1 MSPYVLRIFAK
12 SMSATEES
20 DVSLKDVFSTILN
33 WRTAEQVDVLLE
45 KLLREGIKE
54 PRHLKDWS
62 QERIDQKLAGKPH
75 FRLGDISDFVGVLDV
90 IAKSI
95 RNFDKLQGGKKGLGK
110 AYGRRRHHDRSRS
123 RSGGHHIGIV
133 TKMPSAAAGG
143 RSGRKATNAEE
154 VETEF

>member
-1 MSPYVLRIFAK
+1 MSPYVLRIFA
-12 SMSATEES
+12 SIFATEES
-20 DVSLKDVFSTILN
+20 DVSLKDVFSAILN

-95 RNFDKLQGGKKGLGK
+95 RNFDKLQGNKKGLGK

>member
-1 MSPYVLRIFAK
+1 MLRIFA
-12 SMSATEES
+12 SIFATEES
-20 DVSLKDVFSTILN
+20 DVSLKDVFSAILN

-95 RNFDKLQGGKKGLGK
+95 RNFDKLRNHPGDNNITL
-110 AYGRRRHHDRSRS
+110 Y
-123 RSGGHHIGIV
+123 V
-133 TKMPSAAAGG
+133 
-143 RSGRKATNAEE
+143 
-154 VETEF
+154 